1 MPSRTLNVV
10 VSGDARGL
18 NRTLDQVERQSRK
31 TERSFISLG
40 RSGSIV
46 NRGFKDIGH
55 GAAYALGAGGFG
67 GGLYAVFDVTKK
79 VISEFRESQTV
90 SRQTAAVLKSTGDA
104 ANISAKGV
112 QNLAT
117 AISRKSGIDDETI
130 ATGEN
135 MLLTFTKIRNETG
148 KGRDI
153 FNQATQ
159 AITDMSVAM
168 NRGAT
173 PSAEQLRS
181 TAIQVGK
188 ALQDPI
194 RGATAL
200 RRVGVAL
207 TKQQQEQIK
216 AFENSG
222 HHMQAQRLILAELTK
237 EFGGSAARQ
246 RTAAKSLNVTLGNL
260 AEGIGAVLAPAMDG
274 AAAHLNKFIDE
285 MQRGRGEGGRFRRQV
300 EAMAK
305 DIAPFIQMAA
315 RAGTVVAANFGKI
328 VAAVR
333 IATTALR
340 FWGRV
345 AITTNKAV
353 IELAGMLVH
362 AGRSFV
368 GFARGGVNAVAN
380 GFRTIKR
387 AADALISPIKWL
399 LDHIPKIHIP
409 KINLGPI
416 HLGDPRPGWEQFM
429 AGINA
434 MPGFPGGGTPGGTL
448 AKAGQ
453 LASRFGLRITSG
465 YRSPGHNAAVGGVEG
480 SLHTHGSP
488 SNPGAV
494 DLVGSM
500 GNMQRAEDYARS
512 HFHPRELLIH
522 NAGSGTH
529 LHVGFG
535 DPRGAEKAQAIANAA
550 GAGSYSFG
558 DLEALW
564 VKAGGRRAAAP
575 IMAHI
580 AQAESGGNPLAR
592 NPSGASGLWQIL
604 GQVVSGNIFDPLVNA
619 RNAISKSGNGRNL
632 HPWDASR
639 AAWQRFVGTG
649 GTFTGS
655 VGNVDAGG
663 GARAVKSPYDT
674 LQNRLGYI
682 GLQIDAGT
690 VGEAHGLQQEVSVIN
705 RALPRLTGSNRLRAL
720 ADRRTAR
727 GRLRELAPPKPIKPH
742 VGTSIDDPWLQ
753 TWIQHQQD
761 LMDAGLLDPIV
772 GRDNIANVLDQFA
785 QGKGVSEHDRLSAIA
800 QARDLRFQNLYAIHP
815 ELENPAVPPTP
826 LEALS
831 GQLSDIGLQARAGDL
846 TDDQARS
853 AQIAAIQAALPGL
866 QGHDLLEARA
876 DLGDLLKEQTASTED
891 LTNAIKDL
899 QKSLDEQTNFGKSV
913 AATEAGAMA
922 RWVTS
927 VVSRVQ
933 GYDISGRGLTP
944 AYGVARRS

>member
-40 RSGSIV
+40 RSGSII
-46 NRGFKDIGH
+46 NRGFRDIGH

-260 AEGIGAVLAPAMDG
+260 AEGIGSVLAPAMDG

-368 GFARGGVNAVAN
+368 GFARGGVNDVAN

-550 GAGSYSFG
+550 GASYSFG

-580 AQAESGGNPLAR
+580 AQAESGGNPMAR

-655 VGNVDAGG
+655 VGNVGGG

-690 VGEAHGLQQEVSVIN
+690 VGEAHGLQQEVSAIN

-727 GRLRELAPPKPIKPH
+727 GRLRELAPPKPVKQR
-742 VGTSIDDPWLQ
+742 VGTSIDDPWLK
-753 TWIQHQQD
+753 TWIEHQQD

-785 QGKGVSEHDRLSAIA
+785 KGKGVSEHDRLSAIA
-800 QARDLRFQNLYAIHP
+800 QARDLRFQNL
-815 ELENPAVPPTP
+815 
-826 LEALS
+826 EALTP
-831 GQLSDIGLQARAGDL
+831 SDTGTGDTGTGEDPNQALIDSNEAL
-846 TDDQARS
+846 AQVIADQT
-853 AQIAAIQAALPGL
+853 
-866 QGHDLLEARA
+866 
-876 DLGDLLKEQTASTED
+876 QTA
-891 LTNAIKDL
+891 KDL

-913 AATEAGAMA
+913 AATEAGALA
-922 RWVTS
+922 RALTS

-933 GYDISGRGLTP
+933 AYDISGRGLSP